1 MTIHYNPYFDEGAY
15 VDLAARGGVLFGA
28 KVVGPLGLLSELEE
42 RLGLAGVYPGEVE
55 RVVLYVRAMR
65 EALKKKPDL
74 LFGPSFNNDEIGTA
88 QTLLR
93 WRDAAILAG
102 WDPYASQPTPK
113 FVGLAAI
120 EEYFEAAGVAD
131 RWKDLYQY
139 LSGASA
145 VDLDCAIEVHCA
157 ADAVE
162 PYVKRVLD
170 ALSALGVSVSYSP
183 VSAASAAPGSALR
196 AVQDELLSPADGT
209 GEKKNLSAD
218 GSIEILHFTD
228 FSDAQQWAATVLPD
242 KENTLLVNGS
252 NNAVADILY
261 ASGLP
266 TVSASVSVDSTA
278 AEMVRLGLSLFRAPV
293 DVNNLLAYLRLPV
306 NPVGSVYVRKER
318 KGGEGDPYYVALN
331 KVLAESLLGT
341 GGLSKWASIIESASF
356 DHYGNPVKDGVKEA
370 LLGRLYMWE
379 KSSGATVR
387 KADILGYLKN
397 LCSW

>member
-42 RLGLAGVYPGEVE
+42 RLSLAGVYPGEVE

-120 EEYFEAAGVAD
+120 EQCFDAPGVAD

-139 LSGASA
+139 LSGASS
-145 VDLDCAIEVHCA
+145 VDLDCSIEVHCA

-196 AVQDELLSPADGT
+196 AVQDELLSPTASESK
-209 GEKKNLSAD
+209 EKIQLPED
-218 GSIEILHFTD
+218 DSIVVLHFKD
-228 FSDAQQWAATVLPD
+228 ASDAQQWAARVLPEEKNTVLA
-242 KENTLLVNGS
+242 NAS
-252 NNAVADILY
+252 NNAVADILH
-261 ASGLP
+261 AVGTAAWSLP
-266 TVSASVSVDSTA
+266 GPRSCRCEQPAGVSALAGQSSRR
-278 AEMVRLGLSLFRAPV
+278 RLR
-293 DVNNLLAYLRLPV
+293 
-306 NPVGSVYVRKER
+306 
-318 KGGEGDPYYVALN
+318 GEEEQG
-331 KVLAESLLGT
+331 
-341 GGLSKWASIIESASF
+341 
-356 DHYGNPVKDGVKEA
+356 
-370 LLGRLYMWE
+370 
-379 KSSGATVR
+379 
-387 KADILGYLKN
+387 
-397 LCSW
+397 